1 MTFWHRMALVGN
13 LTAYRL
19 HFVLR
24 SVTRVETL
32 RGLADDFEAIVG
44 VKVNRG
50 RLREA
55 LETLEKA
62 GDLRCEFRGDGLTV
76 TLHESV
82 RREGEADRPAARP
95 AQSPAPPPPM
105 APESDP
111 SAPPPPSSPPDEE
124 LTLERWLNTA
134 EGIEHQKRRQAELDE
149 ADRLAREQAAPMP
162 DGIRA
167 WAERKRSEAERR
179 RLEEEQERFSD
190 VDIEADE

>member
-1 MTFWHRMALVGN
+1 MTWHRMALVGN

-24 SVTRVETL
+24 CVTRVDTL
-32 RGLADDFEAIVG
+32 RGLADDYNAIVG

-55 LETLEKA
+55 LEILEKA
-62 GDLRCEFRGDGLTV
+62 GDLRCEFRDDGLTV
-76 TLHESV
+76 TLHESI
-82 RREGEADRPAARP
+82 RREGEADRPSAQP
-95 AQSPAPPPPM
+95 AKSPAPPPPM
-105 APESDP
+105 APES
-111 SAPPPPSSPPDEE
+111 ALPPPSSPPDEE
-124 LTLERWLNTA
+124 LTRERWLNTV

-167 WAERKRSEAERR
+167 WAERQRSEAERR

-190 VDIEADE
+190 VDIEAEE